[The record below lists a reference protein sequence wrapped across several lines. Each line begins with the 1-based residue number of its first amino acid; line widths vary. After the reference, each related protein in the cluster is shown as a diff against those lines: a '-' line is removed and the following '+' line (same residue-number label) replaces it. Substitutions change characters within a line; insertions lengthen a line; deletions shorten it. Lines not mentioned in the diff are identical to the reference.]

1 MSQNRLS
8 TGAAAPGSATFDI
21 SSTRP
26 VPFARMVAVELRKS
40 YDTRAG
46 FWLIASIGLVV
57 LVASVIVT
65 IVVVVQEQQAALGD
79 FVAVAAY
86 LTSFL
91 LPVLGIMLVTGEW
104 SQRSAMVTF
113 SLEPRRVLVVLA
125 KMVVGVLL
133 TLLTLAAA
141 LGIGLAATFVCEL
154 ANPELTSWELGADD
168 LAGFVVTQTLAMLG
182 GFALATLLLN
192 TPAAIVLFF
201 VYKWV
206 LPGLFA
212 LGVALIGWF
221 GSVAPWLDF
230 QAAQGDIYEWNL
242 SGGEEWGQLIVS
254 GAIWLLLP
262 IGLGMWRILRAEVK

>member
-1 MSQNRLS
+1 MS
-8 TGAAAPGSATFDI
+8 TPAAAPRAVTLDI

-26 VPFARMVAVELRKS
+26 IPFARLVAVELRKS

-65 IVVVVQEQQAALGD
+65 IVVVVQEEPAALGD

-141 LGIGLAATFVCEL
+141 LGIGLACTFVCEL

-242 SGGEEWGQLIVS
+242 SGGEEWGRLIVS
-254 GAIWLLLP
+254 GTIWLLLP
-262 IGLGMWRILRAEVK
+262 VGLGIWRILRAEVK